1 MKEDDKNKL
10 ETDFIIEQ
18 SLNLYVIYKLFKEK
32 LINETEYYYLVS
44 IYRHAKEQVIFHLFF
59 SFNNSANVYGLPI
72 TNLFKQS
79 YSFLPY
85 NLQVSI

>member
-32 LINETEYYYLVS
+32 LINENEYYYLQEKIKNFKYMTTDMKKNS
-44 IYRHAKEQVIFHLFF
+44 I
-59 SFNNSANVYGLPI
+59 
-72 TNLFKQS
+72 
-79 YSFLPY
+79 
-85 NLQVSI
+85 

>member
-32 LINETEYYYLVS
+32 LINETEYYYLKEKIQNFKYMTTDMKKNS
-44 IYRHAKEQVIFHLFF
+44 I
-59 SFNNSANVYGLPI
+59 
-72 TNLFKQS
+72 
-79 YSFLPY
+79 
-85 NLQVSI
+85 